1 MSAMAATAAVV
12 LYPHISKKP
21 EVCGGKACIDG
32 TRIRVMDLVALHSQ
46 GYSVEEML
54 EHFESRPLTPAEV
67 YSALAYYHDHKE
79 EIEACFEVEER
90 AEAGH
95 DARKADYL
103 NRRSG
108 R

>member
-1 MSAMAATAAVV
+1 MAATAAVV
-12 LYPHISKKP
+12 LYPHISKKAG
-21 EVCGGKACIDG
+21 VCGGKACIDG
-32 TRIRVMDLVALHSQ
+32 TRVRVMDIVALQSQ
-46 GYSVEEML
+46 GFTVEQML

-79 EIEACFEVEER
+79 EVEASFAAEEK
-90 AEAGH
+90 AEADH
-95 DARKADYL
+95 ETRKADYL

>member
-1 MSAMAATAAVV
+1 MSVMASAATV

-32 TRIRVMDLVALHSQ
+32 TRIRVMDIVALHTQ
-46 GYSVEEML
+46 GHTVEEML
-54 EHFESRPLTPAEV
+54 EHFDSRPLTPAEV

-79 EIEACFEVEER
+79 EIEASFAGEEK
-90 AEAGH
+90 AEADH
-95 DARKADYL
+95 ETRKAEYL